1 MFRLVPLEIFA
12 KPSNTVRLRMDC
24 STFLYTM
31 IMVQPPQQF
40 NAPLLDK
47 VLSLE
52 TKSATVNRAL
62 SPVPVSND
70 VTFLK
75 QK

>member
-1 MFRLVPLEIFA
+1 
-12 KPSNTVRLRMDC
+12 MDC

-40 NAPLLDK
+40 DAPLLDK

-62 SPVPVSND
+62 SPVPASND